1 MKTEAIIKLADMVQ
15 KNEEDVAKNTLSRND
30 P

>member
-1 MKTEAIIKLADMVQ
+1 MKTEAIIKLTDIVQ
-15 KNEEDVAKNTLSRND
+15 KNDADVAKNTLSRND